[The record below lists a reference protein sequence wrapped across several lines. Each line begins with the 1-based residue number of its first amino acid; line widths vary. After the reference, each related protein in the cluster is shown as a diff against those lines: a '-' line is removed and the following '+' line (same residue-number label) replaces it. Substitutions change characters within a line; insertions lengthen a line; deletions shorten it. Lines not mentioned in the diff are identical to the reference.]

1 MVKPVAEVK
10 GKKAKLVRD
19 SFTMPEIE
27 YQVLSEVK
35 KAFLKAGVAVKKS
48 ELLRAGVALIK
59 DMDMKKLNSVIAALS
74 PLKAGRPKKSK

>member
-1 MVKPVAEVK
+1 
-10 GKKAKLVRD
+10 
-19 SFTMPEIE
+19 
-27 YQVLSEVK
+27 VK

-59 DMDMKKLNSVIAALS
+59 DLDMKKLNAVISGLS